1 MPDERISPRVIFY
14 GRQVRIGIPYD
25 SADGPGGKPL
35 QVAAVRPSSFFMALR
50 SGVTPSPDGV
60 QFEPVAVRLFDVEH

>member
-1 MPDERISPRVIFY
+1 VPDERISPRVIFY

-35 QVAAVRPSSFFMALR
+35 QVAAVRPASFFMT
-50 SGVTPSPDGV
+50 S
-60 QFEPVAVRLFDVEH
+60 